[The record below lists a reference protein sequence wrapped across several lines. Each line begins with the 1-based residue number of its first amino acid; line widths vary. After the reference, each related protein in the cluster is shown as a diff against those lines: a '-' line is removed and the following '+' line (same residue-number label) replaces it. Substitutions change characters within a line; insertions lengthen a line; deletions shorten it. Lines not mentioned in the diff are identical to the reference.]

1 MRTDLGSTSVDAS
14 LTEIDARSKEPNR
27 ENIAVGPFGVLNFN
41 LNATFT
47 QSQNVHTDDAGPAEE
62 LPTDTPSTLD
72 SLMNLDDSLQ
82 WADLFELDFDNMLIT
97 QQAPFVSGAQDF
109 FYDSYNAG
117 YYEQKQ
123 LGDEPYTTMNR
134 PQSAQNEVARTTSLP
149 EPLQSLVGVPAS
161 ELEPLGDIQ
170 ALLKHFQ
177 DHVIAQMAALPIGS
191 KSPWKIL
198 NLSSAVETLAE
209 MTFLGGKNVKHAHAA
224 NLYGLL
230 ACSAYHLASN
240 PSIASSRSVEHWE
253 QTVVQTSRK
262 AKEHLQKSLQ
272 AELQGPNKAK
282 YKDQLTAILSLM
294 AFAVISG
301 NQKDARCCMIDA
313 ERLLRHRGLAKREIS
328 RKARLLHHIY
338 TWVRIV
344 GESTYVIHDYQSYGP
359 LVNTINDRGDSR
371 RTDTSKTHTGHN
383 ARLDDFLRLKAH
395 QSDSDLEIEDPK
407 DSEVGLHDIHLEDS
421 REFSDHMYLQ
431 IYGIPETWLSLVS
444 QTTRLAN
451 VMDAVKASSKETSMG
466 LLESLEKRGAR
477 LENMICSFASKTLS
491 TTSLQLTE
499 GNNDSGQSSQFP
511 QCMTPNDQMLR
522 ALNSALVIFFYR
534 RIRNVNP
541 WILQGHVDDVIQALQ
556 EFDTALLRQGL
567 EGPGT
572 MWPAFMAGCEA
583 MAASKRDALMRWIEK
598 GSSKSGLYGFKAA
611 KEMMAELWRRRDEV
625 NAATSSVYRKSHTP
639 WTWVDVSRERNLW
652 LMLC

>member
-1 MRTDLGSTSVDAS
+1 MSTALRTDLGSTSVDAS
-14 LTEIDARSKEPNR
+14 LTEIDARSKDPRSSNKED
-27 ENIAVGPFGVLNFN
+27 IAVGPFGVLNFN

-47 QSQNVHTDDAGPAEE
+47 QSQNVHTDDASAAEE
-62 LPTDTPSTLD
+62 LPTDTPSTFD

-97 QQAPFVSGAQDF
+97 QQAPFVSGVQDF
-109 FYDSYNAG
+109 FYDSYNIG
-117 YYEQKQ
+117 NH
-123 LGDEPYTTMNR
+123 EPLPLSNGSDTTTNR
-134 PQSAQNEVARTTSLP
+134 PQSAQNHVATDTALP
-149 EPLQSLVGVPAS
+149 EPLPSLVGIPAS
-161 ELEPLGDIQ
+161 ELELPADTQ
-170 ALLKHFQ
+170 TLLKHFQ

-209 MTFLGGKNVKHAHAA
+209 VTFLGGQNVKHAHAA
-224 NLYGLL
+224 N
-230 ACSAYHLASN
+230 
-240 PSIASSRSVEHWE
+240 
-253 QTVVQTSRK
+253 
-262 AKEHLQKSLQ
+262 
-272 AELQGPNKAK
+272 
-282 YKDQLTAILSLM
+282 
-294 AFAVISG
+294 F
-301 NQKDARCCMIDA
+301 
-313 ERLLRHRGLAKREIS
+313 
-328 RKARLLHHIY
+328 
-338 TWVRIV
+338 
-344 GESTYVIHDYQSYGP
+344 YGP
-359 LVNTINDRGDSR
+359 LVNTISDRGDGTR

-395 QSDSDLEIEDPK
+395 QSDSDLEIEEPK
-407 DSEVGLHDIHLEDS
+407 DSEIGLHDIHLEDS

-451 VMDAVKASSKETSMG
+451 VMDAVKTSSKETSMG

-491 TTSLQLTE
+491 TTSTTSTQPTE
-499 GNNDSGQSSQFP
+499 GNNDGGLTFQLPQSL
-511 QCMTPNDQMLR
+511 TPNDHMLR

-598 GSSKSGLYGFKAA
+598 GASKSGLYGFKAA
-611 KEMMAELWRRRDEV
+611 KGMMAELWRRRDEA
-625 NAATSSVYRKSHTP
+625 NAATSSGSARSVSSSGTSSTASRGYRRSHTP
-639 WTWVDVSRERNLW
+639 WTWVDVSRERDLW

>member
-1 MRTDLGSTSVDAS
+1 MNTAMRTDLGSTSVDAS

-41 LNATFT
+41 LNATLT
-47 QSQNVHTDDAGPAEE
+47 QSQNVHTDDAGPAKE

-82 WADLFELDFDNMLIT
+82 WADLFKLDFDNVLIT

-117 YYEQKQ
+117 YYEQRQ
-123 LGDEPYTTMNR
+123 LGNEPYTTMNR
-134 PQSAQNEVARTTSLP
+134 PQSAQNEVATTTSLP

-161 ELEPLGDIQ
+161 ELEPLADIQ

-253 QTVVQTSRK
+253 QTVVQMSRK

-294 AFAVISG
+294 AFAVRAPLSSPV
-301 NQKDARCCMIDA
+301 RCEKWTTDYPKGYF
-313 ERLLRHRGLAKREIS
+313 RQSKRRAMLHDRCRAFATTS
-328 RKARLLHHIY
+328 RPCKARN
-338 TWVRIV
+338 
-344 GESTYVIHDYQSYGP
+344 QP
-359 LVNTINDRGDSR
+359 
-371 RTDTSKTHTGHN
+371 
-383 ARLDDFLRLKAH
+383 
-395 QSDSDLEIEDPK
+395 
-407 DSEVGLHDIHLEDS
+407 
-421 REFSDHMYLQ
+421 
-431 IYGIPETWLSLVS
+431 
-444 QTTRLAN
+444 
-451 VMDAVKASSKETSMG
+451 
-466 LLESLEKRGAR
+466 
-477 LENMICSFASKTLS
+477 
-491 TTSLQLTE
+491 
-499 GNNDSGQSSQFP
+499 
-511 QCMTPNDQMLR
+511 
-522 ALNSALVIFFYR
+522 
-534 RIRNVNP
+534 
-541 WILQGHVDDVIQALQ
+541 
-556 EFDTALLRQGL
+556 
-567 EGPGT
+567 
-572 MWPAFMAGCEA
+572 
-583 MAASKRDALMRWIEK
+583 
-598 GSSKSGLYGFKAA
+598 
-611 KEMMAELWRRRDEV
+611 
-625 NAATSSVYRKSHTP
+625 
-639 WTWVDVSRERNLW
+639 
-652 LMLC
+652 